1 MEGRGVDPALL
12 FGGAMLEHVVPRGV
26 PSMPLKRYISRA
38 YPLISRSVLQEAFRR
53 RDVKVNAKR
62 CAPDILGCGG
72 DTVTLYLPEQ
82 DFSLQTLF
90 CDGRLLAVV
99 KPQGLPVDVD
109 QQGVGEDT
117 LLRRIQAEH
126 PGAQLLHRL
135 DAATGGVL
143 LAALDEDTLQR
154 GLEAFQK
161 RQMDKT
167 YRAVVLGKFSQ
178 SEGVLRDY
186 LLKDARAAQVR
197 VVRRPMPGAKEIVTR
212 YRVLDKVGPGQLV
225 ELSPVTGRTH
235 QLRAHC
241 AFYGHP
247 LLGDDKYG
255 NREANKS
262 VRGLL
267 LWCRSIEALPG
278 ALGEYE
284 GKRFLALEPN
294 WRALWT
300 SD

>member
-1 MEGRGVDPALL
+1 
-12 FGGAMLEHVVPRGV
+12 MLEHVVPRGV

-62 CAPDILGCGG
+62 CAPDILVCGG

>member
-1 MEGRGVDPALL
+1 
-12 FGGAMLEHVVPRGV
+12 MLEHVVPRGV

-62 CAPDILGCGG
+62 CAPDILVCGG

-262 VRGLL
+262 VRSLL
-267 LWCRSIEALPG
+267 LWCRSIEVLPG

>member
-38 YPLISRSVLQEAFRR
+38 YPLIGRSALREAFRR

-62 CAPDILGCGG
+62 CTPDILVCGG

-90 CDGRLLAVV
+90 CDGRLLAVA

-117 LLRRIQAEH
+117 LLRRIRAEH

-161 RQMDKT
+161 KQMDKT

-197 VVRRPMPGAKEIVTR
+197 VIRRPMPGAKEIVTR
-212 YRVLDKVGPGQLV
+212 YRVLEDLGPGQMV

-262 VRGLL
+262 VRNLL
-267 LWCRSIEALPG
+267 LWCRSIEVLPG

>member
-1 MEGRGVDPALL
+1 
-12 FGGAMLEHVVPRGV
+12 MLEHVVPRGV

-62 CAPDILGCGG
+62 CAPDILVCGG

-212 YRVLDKVGPGQLV
+212 YRVLDKVGPGQMV

>member
-62 CAPDILGCGG
+62 CAPDILVCGG

-161 RQMDKT
+161 KQMDKT

-197 VVRRPMPGAKEIVTR
+197 VIRRPMPGAKEIVTR
-212 YRVLDKVGPGQLV
+212 YRVLEDLGPGQMV

>member
-62 CAPDILGCGG
+62 CAPDILVCGG

>member
-38 YPLISRSVLQEAFRR
+38 YPLMSRSVLQEAFRR

-62 CAPDILGCGG
+62 CAPDILVCGG

-161 RQMDKT
+161 GRWT
-167 YRAVVLGKFSQ
+167 RPIAPWCWENFRRA
-178 SEGVLRDY
+178 
-186 LLKDARAAQVR
+186 
-197 VVRRPMPGAKEIVTR
+197 
-212 YRVLDKVGPGQLV
+212 
-225 ELSPVTGRTH
+225 
-235 QLRAHC
+235 
-241 AFYGHP
+241 
-247 LLGDDKYG
+247 
-255 NREANKS
+255 
-262 VRGLL
+262 RG
-267 LWCRSIEALPG
+267 S
-278 ALGEYE
+278 
-284 GKRFLALEPN
+284 
-294 WRALWT
+294 
-300 SD
+300 

>member
-1 MEGRGVDPALL
+1 
-12 FGGAMLEHVVPRGV
+12 MLEHVVPRGV

-62 CAPDILGCGG
+62 CAPDILVCGG

-99 KPQGLPVDVD
+99 KPQGLPVEVD

-212 YRVLDKVGPGQLV
+212 YRVLDKVGPGQMV